1 MAEYGEWNRKGA
13 TLSDGTAKK
22 EYGVERDFILKGIQA
37 GKLEYREGAVWGNPY
52 LRILRR
58 QLEEYITEEFGED
71 RLSSGK
77 NHTELRKIKKE
88 IADLKR
94 RLAVLQARRTELE
107 EAVGKKRA
115 EQ

>member
-13 TLSDGTAKK
+13 TLSDVTAKK
-22 EYGVERDFILKGIQA
+22 EYGVDRDFIVKGIQV

-58 QLEEYITEEFGED
+58 QLEEYIAEELGQD

-88 IADLKR
+88 MANLKK
-94 RLAVLQARRTELE
+94 RLHELQARRTELE
-107 EAVGKKRA
+107 KQMRK
-115 EQ
+115 

>member
-1 MAEYGEWNRKGA
+1 M
-13 TLSDGTAKK
+13 
-22 EYGVERDFILKGIQA
+22 
-37 GKLEYREGAVWGNPY
+37 WGNPY

-58 QLEEYITEEFGED
+58 QLEEYIAEELGQD
-71 RLSSGK
+71 QLSSGK

-94 RLAVLQARRTELE
+94 RLAVLQARKTELE
-107 EAVGKKRA
+107 EAVAKKRA

>member
-13 TLSDGTAKK
+13 TLSDVTAKK
-22 EYGVERDFILKGIQA
+22 EYGLDRDFIIKGIQA

-58 QLEEYITEEFGED
+58 QLEEYIAEEFGED
-71 RLSSGK
+71 RLSSGR

-88 IADLKR
+88 MADLKR
-94 RLAVLQARRTELE
+94 RLAVLQTRRTELE
-107 EAVGKKRA
+107 EAVAKKRA
-115 EQ
+115 EK